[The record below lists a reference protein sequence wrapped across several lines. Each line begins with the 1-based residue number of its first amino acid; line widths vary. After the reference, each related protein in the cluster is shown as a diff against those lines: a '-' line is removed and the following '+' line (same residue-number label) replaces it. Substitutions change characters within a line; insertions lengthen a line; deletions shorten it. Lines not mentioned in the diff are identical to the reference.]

1 MVEYNL
7 PRNLSSAKDKRESR
21 ITVNRSRR
29 GDSLA
34 TKDKSFFGHIRKSI
48 EFDRIQ
54 LAGAM
59 RCYVKLEPG

>member
-1 MVEYNL
+1 M
-7 PRNLSSAKDKRESR
+7 
-21 ITVNRSRR
+21 NRSRR
-29 GDSLA
+29 GDSLV

-59 RCYVKLEPG
+59 RCYVKLAMVKTYLGIPVLLLVKILALN